1 MGSAVLP
8 EDLTR
13 LMSRGIGKGLL
24 FYQRLRYRRQL
35 WKLPWETP
43 PGSIALHYGG
53 VLSSPAG
60 GLPHG
65 GRIKLLHLNRV
76 FPEIDTGFHI
86 LYLVS
91 SAQPPFAD
99 ELIRWA
105 KGHGAKLVWNQN
117 GVAYPAWNKEG
128 YQAGN
133 RIMRNLIR
141 QADYVIYQSEFCR
154 ESADRFLGAISAPYA
169 IVHNCV
175 DLDLFSPPQTELP
188 LTPWTLLAIG
198 THQQPE
204 RVLSVLRTAA
214 LLKER
219 KREIR
224 LLLAGR
230 LDWSG
235 AKREV
240 DETIRRL
247 GIEEQVIF
255 SPPFT
260 QDQAPGLY
268 RQAHVLI
275 HPKYKDPC
283 PTAVIEALACG
294 LPVVGSHSG
303 GMPELVG
310 MDGGLL
316 IEVPESWDQMQY
328 PSPRKMAD
336 AVEKIFSD
344 LLDWQFKARERAVHY
359 FDKNRWIDRHSEIFK
374 MVLTGRA

>member
-1 MGSAVLP
+1 MENDSLP
-8 EDLTR
+8 EALRRILSRVVGKSLLFFTR
-13 LMSRGIGKGLL
+13 LRV
-24 FYQRLRYRRQL
+24 RRQL
-35 WKLPWETP
+35 RRLTWKAAFEPITLN
-43 PGSIALHYGG
+43 YGG
-53 VLSSPAG
+53 VLASRAG
-60 GLPHG
+60 RPLHG
-65 GRIKLLHLNRV
+65 GQIKLLHLNRE
-76 FPEIDTGFHI
+76 FPERDVGFHI

-105 KGHGAKLVWNQN
+105 KENGAKLVWNQN
-117 GVAYPAWNKEG
+117 GVAYPAWAKEA
-128 YQAGN
+128 YPVGN
-133 RIMRNLIR
+133 RIMRNLMR
-141 QADYVIYQSEFCR
+141 QADYVIYQSAFCR
-154 ESADRFLGAISAPYA
+154 ESADRFLGTISAPYA

-175 DLDLFSPPQTELP
+175 DLDLFSPPQAELP
-188 LTPWTLLAIG
+188 LTPWTLLTIG

-219 KREIR
+219 KRKIR

-230 LDWSG
+230 LDWSN
-235 AKREV
+235 AKQEV

-260 QDQAPGLY
+260 QEQAPGLY
-268 RQAHVLI
+268 RQAHILI

-283 PTAVIEALACG
+283 PTTVIEALACG

-310 MDGGLL
+310 TDGGLL

-344 LLDWQFKARERAVHY
+344 LRGWQFKARERAVQY
-359 FDKNRWIDRHSEIFK
+359 FDKDRWIDRHSEIFK